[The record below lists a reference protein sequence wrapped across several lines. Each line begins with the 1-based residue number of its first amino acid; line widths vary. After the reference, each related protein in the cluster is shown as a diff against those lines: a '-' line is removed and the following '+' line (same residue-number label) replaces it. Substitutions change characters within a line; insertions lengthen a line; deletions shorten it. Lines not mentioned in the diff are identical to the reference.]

1 MRLNPLNP
9 LNKLPALN
17 SLAKPLTILKRETR
31 QIMFNIQ
38 SEQQTT
44 RETYLITTPLI
55 EILNTLKIDI
65 DQHRFVL
72 NGKLLEQTQLLS
84 SLAVLKINNNNTLF
98 CIAKMKQPGKIEHS
112 APNTQQSNA
121 QFLKIQQ
128 QLQLKNE
135 YKIGLGVIMKEYE
148 GTIFLLNLED
158 FSEMDDEVS
167 VF

>member
-9 LNKLPALN
+9 LNKLPAFN

-38 SEQQTT
+38 CEQKTT

-65 DQHRFVL
+65 NQYRFVV
-72 NGKLLEQTQLLS
+72 NGKLLEQTQLIS
-84 SLAVLKINNNNTLF
+84 SLAVLKVNNNNTLF
-98 CIAKMKQPGKIEHS
+98 CIAKMKQPVKIEHS

-121 QFLKIQQ
+121 QYLKIQQ
-128 QLQLKNE
+128 QLQLQNE
-135 YKIGLGVIMKEYE
+135 YKIGLGIIMKEYE
-148 GTIFLLNLED
+148 GTIFLMNLED
-158 FSEMDDEVS
+158 FSEMEDEVS